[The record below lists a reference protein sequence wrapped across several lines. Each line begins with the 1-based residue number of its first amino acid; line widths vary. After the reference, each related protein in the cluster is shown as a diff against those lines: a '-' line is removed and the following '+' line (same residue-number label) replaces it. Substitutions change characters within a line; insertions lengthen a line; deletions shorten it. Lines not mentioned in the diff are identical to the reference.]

1 MLTDQQRD
9 YLGRRTLVMQI
20 IAGALASSV
29 VVFAVVTLVVRQ
41 GEPAESAVISYVAIP
56 LTIACLVGSPIVA
69 SRIVGIARQ
78 SLVQGTLKPPPD
90 APTGNGDV
98 ALLAGIYQTKLIIAA
113 AMIEGAA
120 FLNLVAY
127 LLDGHV
133 WTLAAAAVLLFIL
146 LMQFPT
152 TGRVETWVSDELE
165 SLQQLRGF
173 SN

>member
-9 YLGRRTLVMQI
+9 YLGQCTLRMQI

-29 VVFAVVTLVVRQ
+29 VVFAVVALVMRQ

-56 LTIACLVGSPIVA
+56 FTIACLVGSPIVA
-69 SRIVGIARQ
+69 SRVARMARQ
-78 SLVQGTLKPPPD
+78 SLVQGTLKPLPD
-90 APTGNGDV
+90 VPAGSGDV
-98 ALLAGIYQTKLIIAA
+98 GLLAGVYQTRLIVAA
-113 AMIEGAA
+113 SMIEGAA

-127 LLDGHV
+127 LLEGHV

-152 TGRVETWVSDELE
+152 TGRVENWVSDELE
-165 SLQQLRGF
+165 SVQQLRGF